1 MTGRAWFPALAVA
14 VAATAAGA
22 AAQDVDPNT
31 VLARLHAYLSSYESE
46 LSTVITEER
55 LTQWPARRDGY
66 GSGRDRTRPHRLRS
80 DVAFVSLPGDA
91 GWLGYRAVQMVN
103 NKAVKRSGLPLED
116 LLKADSK
123 DGRDRAMALL
133 LEGVR
138 HNLGAPRTINLP
150 SLPLELL
157 HVRNQQRFVIVGTY
171 ADRVN
176 GCKALRLEMEEI
188 ARPTLI
194 QRPEGGDMPSKVSA
208 WVEPETGRL
217 CRAEVRTKDAQLGAF
232 IEALIRVEFRYDAGV
247 EMMVPAK
254 LYEVFFDP
262 PRNRGDGEA
271 TYGNYRRFRTSGR
284 MVPPPAPAPAPTT
297 CGSSATSAGGSR

>member
-1 MTGRAWFPALAVA
+1 MSVESSATHNDDGTLIAKGVDDEPIEANRRIFEGRTLIVFAA
-14 VAATAAGA
+14 AATFYAAFHMAALNGVSISNLTGGA
-22 AAQDVDPNT
+22 VN
-31 VLARLHAYLSSYESE
+31 
-46 LSTVITEER
+46 
-55 LTQWPARRDGY
+55 
-66 GSGRDRTRPHRLRS
+66 
-80 DVAFVSLPGDA
+80 LPF
-91 GWLGYRAVQMVN
+91 
-103 NKAVKRSGLPLED
+103 
-116 LLKADSK
+116 
-123 DGRDRAMALL
+123 
-133 LEGVR
+133 
-138 HNLGAPRTINLP
+138 LP

-171 ADRVN
+171 ADQVN
-176 GCKALRLEMEEI
+176 GCKALRLEMEEV

-208 WVEPETGRL
+208 WVEPKTGRL

-284 MVPPPAPAPAPTT
+284 LVPGPE
-297 CGSSATSAGGSR
+297 